1 MEQNKLTKQAKCLK
15 KHLRAGLSVA
25 LIIVTFYF
33 FVAPLVIASVFM
45 LNHKFFESFEAAL
58 TSRTGNPLS
67 YLATFAPLLAISVIS
82 FILLFF
88 GIRGLVLHFSIKKK
102 FNKGKEAAIA
112 FNGNS
117 DDIDAA
123 LAKKDFQ
130 GLSDL
135 LDRYCG
141 LYDDWVKQKAIPAKA
156 EFDAHNP
163 GYFDFKS
170 KEASTYDGYLIQ
182 RLFWKWCGLVLA
194 CLTLGICM
202 PLKSIFLQRH
212 LCAHKTIGGKR
223 LRFDG
228 KFSSLLGHYILWWFL
243 SMITFGIYFLWVPGK
258 VKIWIDSNTHIE
270 GEEGESTNTMK
281 PIGYMGHL
289 ILGGIVS
296 VLTLGLGLCW
306 AKAYVERYY
315 VSHSAISG
323 RKLLFLGTGTSLF
336 GHYILWWLLCIPTFG
351 IFALFIPTRLIKWGV
366 GKTYFDPSVLKE
378 GDDPTA
384 SPFYGLTTIATLP
397 VPEANAIKKLI
408 LAQEIEEES
417 KKAEKLK
424 GQFPTKAASVLA
436 IIIPLVLVGPFD
448 GFFAGMSIY
457 NGARILL
464 SLFND
469 YGADTLSKELELG
482 MSEQE
487 VESMFGPNVS
497 SSIGEE
503 WTTNVYVDFSIGPA
517 SFKKGI
523 AYFDSAGLLGLYAFP
538 SEDQYEDFLS
548 SDDPIEF
555 DPFDFGYVDG
565 VYTYYDSLTESL
577 VNSPDGVLRPLQ
589 VDDFFI
595 SALFGDEFDCFL
607 FLSGDFACRNLY
619 EEDVLQSGA
628 VSRFSSDATYEAIS
642 FDGRVSEYV
651 YFSELSRSSFEI
663 EYDYSSISGDYV
675 LDYQRGSAS
684 TLTLNCAH
692 PKPWRLFLPF
702 ADEGYVVRFS
712 EETCDFSWAKEERL
726 FSLFPQLL
734 RNQIVDFE
742 FEGTID
748 DFPIEDLDI
757 GYRFTAWPDDKPF
770 VGDYVL
776 TPLEWAS
783 FYGYSNTEFVIDT
796 PRLYADSNSWTSS
809 SSCAP
814 STIVIDTSLDEVL
827 IKSGAMDCTYE
838 IYLLDVNA
846 QIEDGAF
853 SSNADIHFG
862 GSEEEARECLPTY
875 FDNIVEF
882 NALAPDIGA

>member
-1 MEQNKLTKQAKCLK
+1 MTKQAKCLK

-33 FVAPLVIASVFM
+33 FVAPLVMISFFM
-45 LNHKFFESFEAAL
+45 LNYEFFESFEAAL

-67 YLATFAPLLAISVIS
+67 YLATFAPLLAVSVIS

-117 DDIDAA
+117 DDIDVA

-243 SMITFGIYFLWVPGK
+243 SIITFGIYFLWVPGK
-258 VKIWIDSNTHIE
+258 LKIWIDSNTHIE

-315 VSHSAISG
+315 VSHSVISG

-351 IFALFIPTRLIKWGV
+351 IFALFIPTRLIKW
-366 GKTYFDPSVLKE
+366 
-378 GDDPTA
+378 A
-384 SPFYGLTTIATLP
+384 FYGLTTIAALP

-436 IIIPLVLVGPFD
+436 IIIPLILVGPFD

-464 SLFND
+464 SLSNE
-469 YGADTLSKELELG
+469 YGADALSKELEIG
-482 MSEQE
+482 MSAQE
-487 VESMFGPNVS
+487 VDSLLGQNIS
-497 SSIGEE
+497 SAFNEE
-503 WTTNVYVDFSIGPA
+503 MTINTYADFSIGSA

-523 AYFDSAGLLGLYAFP
+523 AYFDSTGLLGLYAF
-538 SEDQYEDFLS
+538 STEGQYEDFLDS
-548 SDDPIEF
+548 EDPIEF
-555 DPFDFGYVDG
+555 NTFEFGYVDG
-565 VYTYYDSLTESL
+565 VYTYYDSLTENL
-577 VNSPDGVLRPLQ
+577 LNSPDGVLRPLE
-589 VDDFFI
+589 VDDFFM
-595 SALFGDEFDCFL
+595 SALFGDDFDCFL
-607 FLSGDFACRNLY
+607 FLSGDFRCETLY
-619 EEDVLQSGA
+619 REYVLQSGT
-628 VSRFSSDATYEAIS
+628 VSRFKSDARYEAVS
-642 FDGRVSEYV
+642 FDGRVNEDV
-651 YFSELSRSSFEI
+651 HLSDLSGSNFEV
-663 EYDYSSISGDYV
+663 ECDYSSISGDYA
-675 LDYQRGSAS
+675 LDYQWGTTA
-684 TLTLNCAH
+684 TLTINCAN

-702 ADEGYVVRFS
+702 NDEGYVVRFG
-712 EETCDFSWAKEERL
+712 EECCDFSWIEERL
-726 FSLFPQLL
+726 GSVFPYSLS
-734 RNQIVDFE
+734 NQIVDFE

-748 DFPIEDLDI
+748 DFPIVDL
-757 GYRFTAWPDDKPF
+757 GLEYGFYTEWPNDKPF
-770 VGDYVL
+770 IDDYVL
-776 TPLEWAS
+776 APWQWA
-783 FYGYSNTEFVIDT
+783 FFDEYYNTEFVIDT
-796 PRLYADSNSWTSS
+796 PRLYADANSWTSS
-809 SSCAP
+809 NSCAP
-814 STIVIDTSLDEVL
+814 STIVIDTDFDEVL
-827 IKSGAMDCTYE
+827 IKSEAMDCSYE

-846 QIEDGAF
+846 EIEDGAF
-853 SSNADIHFG
+853 ASNVEIHFG

-875 FDNIVEF
+875 FNNIVEF
-882 NALAPDIGA
+882 NALAPDFGA